1 MVIAMDRPQQTV
13 SALVVENDPEVL
25 ARITRILKEN
35 GIEVR
40 ACSSLDQGRE
50 YFNSQ
55 PIVVARAQADRSELN
70 GFVDWVRERAGQDQ
84 PYIVAISDEGDDE
97 DADRMDVAIANPGC
111 DAVMQAPVDERQIQ
125 ERLQAIDQWLRKR
138 RGESATASAAEG
150 KKADVLE
157 EIELEEE
164 LGEEV
169 VGVVSTD
176 ESKKEQG
183 IGGLASLL
191 EESGGVTP
199 QVVRGKQFAPGAED
213 AGEVSGDSTSEHYKV
228 MLESAPL
235 AMAMFDEKLKYL
247 VANDRWRELFHLEN
261 VTLVGRSQF
270 EVFPNLPKAWREI
283 YERALQGHTE
293 RSNEDLFER
302 PDGTSDW
309 VRWEVRPWKRGDKIE
324 GVLVSCEVI
333 TAFRQ
338 ERRRQE
344 FEGEFT
350 KSVLENGTAP
360 VLMVDLTGRVVRQNG
375 ASRSLFTELGLDA
388 EQEQKHYWDLL
399 VAPSDREKEKAIF
412 SEAVRGL
419 EQGGRFE
426 LPVTSVHAL
435 PTTRG
440 NTRRIAWSNAPFVN
454 ESGVIEAVTKIGVE
468 LGAEPVLTGSEMAVP
483 VEAPARVAGKGGDSE
498 AKVQALLEERD
509 TFFKIPENAP
519 FGVILLDAEGN
530 RIYSNPQHKVVL
542 GFSIEDA
549 EDIEK
554 WLERGCPDKSRVE
567 EVLEE
572 WRDTIWR
579 KQLSR
584 VFTLATEEGLIKE
597 VEFRPKLLS
606 DGSMLL
612 TFSDVTEAR
621 RSEEALRSSEAK
633 FRALF
638 LDSVIGMAL
647 VDQTGFFFDIN
658 PALEKML
665 GLPRWQARR
674 KAIVECIHADDLEK
688 FEEMAEAVEGET
700 GEGEEMELRLK
711 TKEEGSL
718 WARLNASPVRDGEG
732 RLMFTAFSVRDLT
745 AQRATRRELQDSQEQ
760 NRALLEAVPDLILLL
775 DRKGKILDAIPPAKN
790 PLGLQTDKMVT
801 EGLGD
806 MLPGLA
812 EKLDEITAGA
822 HGKPHDMVRVEFTAA
837 EPGEAKLVHQMEA
850 RAVSCGEEQVLMMVE
865 DVTERHLAQDV
876 MTRQALVFDNIDEA
890 IVITDL
896 RGRIVDW
903 NPSATGLF
911 GFERD
916 EMLGEPLFTLYDP
929 DNPRE
934 FNQKLSRQINA
945 ERCWKGET
953 KFRHKDGTEGICE
966 VNYVPLREKGG
977 ASKALVGISRIPGED
992 SARVPDADGSPE
1004 AQNARRER
1012 SEVDRAHHMLRNHLQ
1027 TVSSLLNLDINQV
1040 EDAKARFALR
1050 ENQTRILAI
1059 SFIYRQMPKS
1069 KDLHSVNFAEIVK
1082 ALGMHLQKI
1091 NEVDGERVALKVDFE
1106 EADLGAEKAV
1116 PLALI
1121 SNELISN
1128 SLQHGFGDKDQG
1140 AIAVNLEREGDEVVF
1155 SVRDDGEGL
1164 PEKFDVKKPKTNGL
1178 KIVKILVEQLHG
1190 ELEVAE
1196 GPGAEIRVRFPVEGG

>member
-1 MVIAMDRPQQTV
+1 MDRPHQTV

-55 PIVVARAQADRSELN
+55 PIVVARAQSDRSELN

-84 PYIVAISDEGDDE
+84 PYIVAINDEGTAAAE
-97 DADRMDVAIANPGC
+97 DRMDAAIANPGC

-138 RGESATASAAEG
+138 QGESVLASAADEAIG
-150 KKADVLE
+150 AVGDLGDM
-157 EIELEEE
+157 ELETD

-169 VGVVSTD
+169 VGS
-176 ESKKEQG
+176 SAGAQAAG
-183 IGGLASLL
+183 GPGQGLASLL
-191 EESGGVTP
+191 EESEAATP
-199 QVVRGKQFAPGAED
+199 IIRGKQFAPGVTDDTEITT
-213 AGEVSGDSTSEHYKV
+213 DSESEHYKV

-235 AMAMFDEKLKYL
+235 AMAMFDAELKYL
-247 VANDRWRELFHLEN
+247 VVNDRWRELFHLEN
-261 VTLVGRSQF
+261 VPLVGRSQF
-270 EVFPNLPKAWREI
+270 EVFPNLPNAWRDI
-283 YERALQGHTE
+283 YKRALEGHTE
-293 RSNEDLFER
+293 RSSEDLFER

-309 VRWEVRPWKRGDKIE
+309 VRWEVRPWKRAERIE

-333 TAFRQ
+333 TAFRR

-350 KSVLENGTAP
+350 KSILENGSAP
-360 VLMVDLTGRVVRQNG
+360 VLMVDLTGRIVRQNG
-375 ASRSLFTELGLDA
+375 AARSLLSDLGLEVD
-388 EQEQKHYWDLL
+388 QEQKHYWDLL
-399 VAPSDREKEKAIF
+399 VAPSDRETEKAMFI
-412 SEAVRGL
+412 EAVRGL
-419 EQGGRFE
+419 EEGERFE
-426 LPVTSVHAL
+426 IPPTTVCAL
-435 PTTRG
+435 QTTRG
-440 NTRRIAWSNAPFVN
+440 STRRIAWSNAPFVN
-454 ESGVIEAVTKIGVE
+454 ENGVIEAVTKIGVE
-468 LGAEPVLTGSEMAVP
+468 LRAEPVLAGSEMAMPVP
-483 VEAPARVAGKGGDSE
+483 RGASARVGGLGGDSE

-519 FGVILLDAEGN
+519 YGVILLDAGGN

-542 GFSIEDA
+542 GFSIDEAD
-549 EDIEK
+549 DIEK
-554 WLERGCPDKSRVE
+554 WLARGCPDKDRVE

-572 WRDTIWR
+572 WRETIWR

-584 VFTLATEEGLIKE
+584 VFALATEEGLIKE
-597 VEFRPKLLS
+597 IEFRPKLLS

-612 TFSDVTEAR
+612 TFSDVTESR

-665 GLPRWQARR
+665 GIPRWRARR
-674 KAIVECIHADDLEK
+674 KAIVEVIHEEDLER
-688 FEEMAEAVEGET
+688 FEELTELAES
-700 GEGEEMELRLK
+700 GEGGGDELELRLR
-711 TKEEGSL
+711 TGAGEVL

-732 RLMFTAFSVRDLT
+732 RFMFNAFSVRDLT

-775 DRKGKILDAIPPAKN
+775 DREGKILDAIPPAKN
-790 PLGLQTDKMVT
+790 PLGLQTERMVA
-801 EGLGD
+801 EGLGE
-806 MLPGLA
+806 MLPALA
-812 EKLDEITAGA
+812 EKISGITASA
-822 HGKPHDMVRVEFTAA
+822 HEKPHDIVRVEFTAA

-850 RAVSCGEEQVLMMVE
+850 RAVSCGEEHVLMMVE

-903 NPSATGLF
+903 NPSATALF
-911 GFERD
+911 GFERE

-934 FNQKLSRQINA
+934 FNQKLSRQINSD
-945 ERCWKGET
+945 RCWKGET
-953 KFRHKDGTEGICE
+953 KFRHKEGTEGICE

-977 ASKALVGISRIPGED
+977 ASKALVGISRLPGGD
-992 SARVPDADGSPE
+992 GPARVPDADGSLTE
-1004 AQNARRER
+1004 QDARRER
-1012 SEVDRAHHMLRNHLQ
+1012 SEVDRAHHLLRNHLQ

-1040 EDAKARFALR
+1040 EDARARFALR

-1091 NEVDGERVALKVDFE
+1091 NDVDGERVGLRVGFA

-1128 SLQHGFGDKDQG
+1128 ALQHGFDEEEEGTIEVAFD
-1140 AIAVNLEREGDEVVF
+1140 REGGEVVF
-1155 SVRDDGEGL
+1155 SVRDDGRGMPEG
-1164 PEKFDVKKPKTNGL
+1164 FDVTRLGSNGL

-1196 GPGAEIRVRFPVEGG
+1196 GPGAEIRVRFPVEQG